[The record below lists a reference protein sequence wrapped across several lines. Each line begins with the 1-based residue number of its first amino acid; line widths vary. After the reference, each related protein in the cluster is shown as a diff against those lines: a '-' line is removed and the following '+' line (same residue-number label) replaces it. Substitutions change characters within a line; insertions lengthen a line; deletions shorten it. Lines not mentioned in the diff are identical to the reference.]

1 MPGYSIIV
9 KRGALESHERY
20 DLLHKAFGQRV
31 AVTWD
36 RRRGERRQTID
47 PPDPDDRRE
56 GQRRGPPDR
65 KLAGPQVRRHRP
77 MTIAAHHSNP

>member
-9 KRGALESHERY
+9 KRGELESHERY

-36 RRRGERRQTID
+36 RRRGERRREVN

-56 GQRRGPPDR
+56 GQRRGRPIASWRALGFVVIDR
-65 KLAGPQVRRHRP
+65 
-77 MTIAAHHSNP
+77 